1 METKHDFTQ
10 GNILKKLV
18 LFMVPIFGA
27 LVLQAMYGAV
37 DLIIVGW
44 FGTTAGISA
53 VSTGSNLVNLVVFT
67 VTGLSLGITVLISRY
82 IGEKK
87 QERSDSYNRFASG
100 SACSCKINAGT
111 GGGSYQLPV
120 QLYGIFQ
127 WKRKNALC
135 HGTGT
140 GADVSG
146 PNPDVIFYEYPAGC
160 IPHEDWSG
168 GTDSDRVWNYFVQ
181 YLFCGT
187 REKGKNM
194 NLTSF
199 LNKVDQ
205 TIEKYGREELLQVI
219 HEIARTL
226 PESKRT
232 DFLNQINLN
241 AGNINRT
248 EKTVI
253 ELKKEYE
260 KCSHYLAE
268 IEKGEVYLR
277 EVYNDEYDD
286 WYNSSVEEILY
297 EDPDGIG
304 DMIQAVCKLIHSC
317 VDAGEYKEAFRTGR
331 RLFMQEILTDDEYMT
346 GPLEVEDFICC
357 NELDID
363 LKKIVLDTLYA
374 CYQVK
379 KEAERADIMYEI
391 WSNSGIHDLKLEDVM
406 QHGDGGLQGF
416 DQFLPEWIAYLGKKN
431 SALAERLFLE
441 AVSLTGDIAVKF
453 ENAKKYVKLHPGMY
467 KEILN
472 DSTISA
478 KNAVIIGEDGM
489 KRIARNLCVRSDVAL
504 QTAEFAL
511 VEGKDAEFMEW
522 CYVEAFASRTNAVNY
537 LRAFFNSTDKEK
549 CNKKLELIVGQYN
562 CRKNSACNNGNAG
575 LPELAENIP
584 EKNMLYV
591 IQFLD
596 GQFMEV
602 LRKGVSEKSSLGWT
616 GTFMKEGLAL
626 FLLYLHDGKEL
637 QQGSRS
643 MLELTKHAFEFR
655 LEEYK
660 KGQNIKVEKTENE
673 YFYELF
679 LNWKDTTK
687 IENSDRKKILDHID
701 NLMKKRVE
709 AIMGANRRNYYG
721 ECAAYIAAIGEVKE
735 KLGEKNA
742 KQIYMSHY
750 ADMYTRRSAFKSE
763 LKSYGWIKR

>member
-1 METKHDFTQ
+1 
-10 GNILKKLV
+10 
-18 LFMVPIFGA
+18 
-27 LVLQAMYGAV
+27 
-37 DLIIVGW
+37 
-44 FGTTAGISA
+44 
-53 VSTGSNLVNLVVFT
+53 
-67 VTGLSLGITVLISRY
+67 
-82 IGEKK
+82 
-87 QERSDSYNRFASG
+87 
-100 SACSCKINAGT
+100 
-111 GGGSYQLPV
+111 
-120 QLYGIFQ
+120 
-127 WKRKNALC
+127 
-135 HGTGT
+135 
-140 GADVSG
+140 
-146 PNPDVIFYEYPAGC
+146 
-160 IPHEDWSG
+160 
-168 GTDSDRVWNYFVQ
+168 
-181 YLFCGT
+181 
-187 REKGKNM
+187 
-194 NLTSF
+194 
-199 LNKVDQ
+199 
-205 TIEKYGREELLQVI
+205 
-219 HEIARTL
+219 
-226 PESKRT
+226 
-232 DFLNQINLN
+232 
-241 AGNINRT
+241 
-248 EKTVI
+248 
-253 ELKKEYE
+253 
-260 KCSHYLAE
+260 
-268 IEKGEVYLR
+268 
-277 EVYNDEYDD
+277 
-286 WYNSSVEEILY
+286 
-297 EDPDGIG
+297 
-304 DMIQAVCKLIHSC
+304 
-317 VDAGEYKEAFRTGR
+317 
-331 RLFMQEILTDDEYMT
+331 
-346 GPLEVEDFICC
+346 
-357 NELDID
+357 
-363 LKKIVLDTLYA
+363 
-374 CYQVK
+374 
-379 KEAERADIMYEI
+379 
-391 WSNSGIHDLKLEDVM
+391 
-406 QHGDGGLQGF
+406 
-416 DQFLPEWIAYLGKKN
+416 
-431 SALAERLFLE
+431 
-441 AVSLTGDIAVKF
+441 
-453 ENAKKYVKLHPGMY
+453 MY

-562 CRKNSACNNGNAG
+562 CRKNSAWNNGNAG

-602 LRKGVSEKSSLGWT
+602 LRKGVGEKSSLGWT

-673 YFYELF
+673 YFYKLF

>member
-1 METKHDFTQ
+1 MNKIQIKAEILATLTALMTSTQPQASLITDLKNIDDKKTVLEVLIRELVNANEQKAVMICWLLMELIDKDTLNDELWNVIKAPEYNDHVKMIAFNMLKDLGNKIDYEVISGYFEQFNELINRETKQLLETAIMNPEAQIDF
-10 GNILKKLV
+10 
-18 LFMVPIFGA
+18 M
-27 LVLQAMYGAV
+27 
-37 DLIIVGW
+37 
-44 FGTTAGISA
+44 
-53 VSTGSNLVNLVVFT
+53 
-67 VTGLSLGITVLISRY
+67 
-82 IGEKK
+82 
-87 QERSDSYNRFASG
+87 
-100 SACSCKINAGT
+100 
-111 GGGSYQLPV
+111 
-120 QLYGIFQ
+120 
-127 WKRKNALC
+127 
-135 HGTGT
+135 
-140 GADVSG
+140 
-146 PNPDVIFYEYPAGC
+146 
-160 IPHEDWSG
+160 
-168 GTDSDRVWNYFVQ
+168 
-181 YLFCGT
+181 
-187 REKGKNM
+187 
-194 NLTSF
+194 
-199 LNKVDQ
+199 
-205 TIEKYGREELLQVI
+205 
-219 HEIARTL
+219 
-226 PESKRT
+226 
-232 DFLNQINLN
+232 DFLNAISDSDKIILIKSLEEDY
-241 AGNINRT
+241 AYDALANILIPVFLYYIDT
-248 EKTVI
+248 EVGYTA
-253 ELKKEYE
+253 L
-260 KCSHYLAE
+260 
-268 IEKGEVYLR
+268 
-277 EVYNDEYDD
+277 
-286 WYNSSVEEILY
+286 EIL
-297 EDPDGIG
+297 
-304 DMIQAVCKLIHSC
+304 
-317 VDAGEYKEAFRTGR
+317 GR
-331 RLFMQEILTDDEYMT
+331 SKSQL
-346 GPLEVEDFICC
+346 
-357 NELDID
+357 
-363 LKKIVLDTLYA
+363 
-374 CYQVK
+374 
-379 KEAERADIMYEI
+379 
-391 WSNSGIHDLKLEDVM
+391 
-406 QHGDGGLQGF
+406 
-416 DQFLPEWIAYLGKKN
+416 AYH
-431 SALAERLFLE
+431 AL
-441 AVSLTGDIAVKF
+441 

-562 CRKNSACNNGNAG
+562 CRKNSAWNNGNAG

>member
-1 METKHDFTQ
+1 
-10 GNILKKLV
+10 
-18 LFMVPIFGA
+18 
-27 LVLQAMYGAV
+27 
-37 DLIIVGW
+37 
-44 FGTTAGISA
+44 
-53 VSTGSNLVNLVVFT
+53 
-67 VTGLSLGITVLISRY
+67 
-82 IGEKK
+82 
-87 QERSDSYNRFASG
+87 
-100 SACSCKINAGT
+100 
-111 GGGSYQLPV
+111 
-120 QLYGIFQ
+120 
-127 WKRKNALC
+127 
-135 HGTGT
+135 
-140 GADVSG
+140 
-146 PNPDVIFYEYPAGC
+146 
-160 IPHEDWSG
+160 
-168 GTDSDRVWNYFVQ
+168 
-181 YLFCGT
+181 
-187 REKGKNM
+187 M

-441 AVSLTGDIAVKF
+441 AVSLTGDIEVKF
-453 ENAKKYVKLHPGMY
+453 ENAKKYVKLHPGMF

-562 CRKNSACNNGNAG
+562 CRKNSAWNNGNAG

-626 FLLYLHDGKEL
+626 FLLYLHDGKKL

-709 AIMGANRRNYYG
+709 AIMGANRRNHYG

-742 KQIYMSHY
+742 KHIYMSHY

>member
-1 METKHDFTQ
+1 
-10 GNILKKLV
+10 
-18 LFMVPIFGA
+18 
-27 LVLQAMYGAV
+27 
-37 DLIIVGW
+37 
-44 FGTTAGISA
+44 
-53 VSTGSNLVNLVVFT
+53 
-67 VTGLSLGITVLISRY
+67 
-82 IGEKK
+82 
-87 QERSDSYNRFASG
+87 
-100 SACSCKINAGT
+100 
-111 GGGSYQLPV
+111 
-120 QLYGIFQ
+120 
-127 WKRKNALC
+127 
-135 HGTGT
+135 
-140 GADVSG
+140 
-146 PNPDVIFYEYPAGC
+146 
-160 IPHEDWSG
+160 
-168 GTDSDRVWNYFVQ
+168 
-181 YLFCGT
+181 
-187 REKGKNM
+187 M

-253 ELKKEYE
+253 ELKKEHE

-331 RLFMQEILTDDEYMT
+331 RLFMQKILTDDEYMT

-363 LKKIVLDTLYA
+363 LKKIALDTLYA

-522 CYVEAFASRTNAVNY
+522 CYVEAFASRTNA
-537 LRAFFNSTDKEK
+537 
-549 CNKKLELIVGQYN
+549 
-562 CRKNSACNNGNAG
+562 G

-602 LRKGVSEKSSLGWT
+602 LRKGVGEKSSLGWT

-673 YFYELF
+673 YFYKLF

>member
-1 METKHDFTQ
+1 
-10 GNILKKLV
+10 
-18 LFMVPIFGA
+18 
-27 LVLQAMYGAV
+27 
-37 DLIIVGW
+37 
-44 FGTTAGISA
+44 
-53 VSTGSNLVNLVVFT
+53 
-67 VTGLSLGITVLISRY
+67 
-82 IGEKK
+82 
-87 QERSDSYNRFASG
+87 
-100 SACSCKINAGT
+100 
-111 GGGSYQLPV
+111 
-120 QLYGIFQ
+120 
-127 WKRKNALC
+127 
-135 HGTGT
+135 
-140 GADVSG
+140 
-146 PNPDVIFYEYPAGC
+146 
-160 IPHEDWSG
+160 
-168 GTDSDRVWNYFVQ
+168 
-181 YLFCGT
+181 
-187 REKGKNM
+187 M

-478 KNAVIIGEDGM
+478 KNAVII
-489 KRIARNLCVRSDVAL
+489 
-504 QTAEFAL
+504 
-511 VEGKDAEFMEW
+511 
-522 CYVEAFASRTNAVNY
+522 
-537 LRAFFNSTDKEK
+537 EK
-549 CNKKLELIVGQYN
+549 
-562 CRKNSACNNGNAG
+562 
-575 LPELAENIP
+575 
-584 EKNMLYV
+584 
-591 IQFLD
+591 
-596 GQFMEV
+596 
-602 LRKGVSEKSSLGWT
+602 
-616 GTFMKEGLAL
+616 
-626 FLLYLHDGKEL
+626 
-637 QQGSRS
+637 
-643 MLELTKHAFEFR
+643 
-655 LEEYK
+655 
-660 KGQNIKVEKTENE
+660 
-673 YFYELF
+673 
-679 LNWKDTTK
+679 
-687 IENSDRKKILDHID
+687 
-701 NLMKKRVE
+701 
-709 AIMGANRRNYYG
+709 MG
-721 ECAAYIAAIGEVKE
+721 
-735 KLGEKNA
+735 
-742 KQIYMSHY
+742 
-750 ADMYTRRSAFKSE
+750 
-763 LKSYGWIKR
+763 

>member
-1 METKHDFTQ
+1 
-10 GNILKKLV
+10 
-18 LFMVPIFGA
+18 
-27 LVLQAMYGAV
+27 
-37 DLIIVGW
+37 
-44 FGTTAGISA
+44 
-53 VSTGSNLVNLVVFT
+53 
-67 VTGLSLGITVLISRY
+67 
-82 IGEKK
+82 
-87 QERSDSYNRFASG
+87 
-100 SACSCKINAGT
+100 
-111 GGGSYQLPV
+111 
-120 QLYGIFQ
+120 
-127 WKRKNALC
+127 
-135 HGTGT
+135 
-140 GADVSG
+140 
-146 PNPDVIFYEYPAGC
+146 
-160 IPHEDWSG
+160 
-168 GTDSDRVWNYFVQ
+168 
-181 YLFCGT
+181 
-187 REKGKNM
+187 M

-253 ELKKEYE
+253 ELKKEHE

-331 RLFMQEILTDDEYMT
+331 RLFMQKILTDDEYMT

-363 LKKIVLDTLYA
+363 LKKIALDTLYA

-562 CRKNSACNNGNAG
+562 CRKNSAWNNGNAG

-626 FLLYLHDGKEL
+626 FLLYLHDGKKL

-660 KGQNIKVEKTENE
+660 KGAEYKSRKNGKRIFLRVIFELERYDQN
-673 YFYELF
+673 
-679 LNWKDTTK
+679 
-687 IENSDRKKILDHID
+687 RKL
-701 NLMKKRVE
+701 
-709 AIMGANRRNYYG
+709 
-721 ECAAYIAAIGEVKE
+721 
-735 KLGEKNA
+735 
-742 KQIYMSHY
+742 
-750 ADMYTRRSAFKSE
+750 
-763 LKSYGWIKR
+763 